1 MEKFSV
7 SRLVGAPPGY
17 VGYEEGGQLTEKIRR
32 KPYSVVLLDEIEK
45 AHPEVF
51 NILLQVL
58 DDGIITDGLGR
69 RVDFKNTII
78 IMTSNVGTREIRKNG
93 GLGFGEEQKEQ
104 TRYEDMKKTVEDSM
118 KRLFN
123 PEFLN
128 RVDETIVFHALT
140 KEHIYEIIDIS
151 TRKLFTRLGHLGLTI
166 EFTPQAKE
174 FVADK
179 GYDPSF
185 GARPLR
191 RALQNYVED
200 PLAEEILRG
209 SFPEGSTV
217 LVSINAGGDGL
228 VFSNPAN
235 QPTPAPEVTG

>member
-1 MEKFSV
+1 
-7 SRLVGAPPGY
+7 
-17 VGYEEGGQLTEKIRR
+17 
-32 KPYSVVLLDEIEK
+32 
-45 AHPEVF
+45 
-51 NILLQVL
+51 VL

-78 IMTSNVGTREIRKNG
+78 IMTSNVGTRDIRKHG
-93 GLGFGEEQKEQ
+93 AFGFGEEPREEN
-104 TRYEDMKKTVEDSM
+104 RYEDMKKTVEDSM

-128 RVDETIVFHALT
+128 RVDDTIVFHALT
-140 KEHIYEIIDIS
+140 KEHIFQIIDIS
-151 TRKLFTRLGHLGLTI
+151 TRKLFAQLGHLGLRI
-166 EFTPQAKE
+166 EFTPEAKD

-179 GYDPSF
+179 GFDPNF

-191 RALQNYVED
+191 RALQSHVED

-217 LVSINAGGDGL
+217 LVSVNEAKDGL
-228 VFSNPAN
+228 IFSNPGAPAN
-235 QPTPAPEVTG
+235 TPAPPLPPPEEEHPAEEALEGEAK